1 MTGRSVRTAFI
12 AATAALAASV
22 VLAGF
27 AGTAGAQYN
36 NPVSLAG
43 NTPSTN
49 PDGSFTV
56 TLTAEGFGPGTTVTF
71 SYNPTL
77 GTAVANGSG
86 VATLVAT
93 FPASLAGKS
102 VTVTAAGVNAFGQP
116 ATATTVVSF
125 GGGSSGGGSS
135 SGGSSSGSGLAF
147 TGSNTSSVAVRIG
160 AVALVLGVALVL
172 ATRSR
177 RSDRV
182 EA

>member
-1 MTGRSVRTAFI
+1 MPVSSSRIVKSI
-12 AATAALAASV
+12 AAASLAVVV
-22 VLAGF
+22 VLGLSA
-27 AGTAGAQYN
+27 TAGAQYN

-49 PDGSFTV
+49 SDGSFTV

-77 GTAVANGSG
+77 GTAVANASG

-102 VTVTAAGVNAFGQP
+102 VTVTATGVDASGKP

-125 GGGSSGGGSS
+125 TGGSGGGGT
-135 SGGSSSGSGLAF
+135 SGGGTSGGSGLAF
-147 TGSNTSSVAVRIG
+147 TGSDTSSVAVRVG
-160 AVALVLGVALVL
+160 ALVLVLGVALVL
-172 ATRSR
+172 VARNR
-177 RSDRV
+177 RNDHV
-182 EA
+182 DA

>member
-1 MTGRSVRTAFI
+1 MTGRSVRTACI
-12 AATAALAASV
+12 TATAAVAASL
-22 VLAGF
+22 VLFGF
-27 AGTAGAQYN
+27 VGSAGAQYN
-36 NPVSLAG
+36 NPVSLAA
-43 NTPSTN
+43 NTPATN

-77 GTAVANGSG
+77 GTAVANASG

-116 ATATTVVSF
+116 ATTTTVVSF
-125 GGGSSGGGSS
+125 GTGGGSSG
-135 SGGSSSGSGLAF
+135 GGSSSGSGLAF
-147 TGSNTSSVAVRIG
+147 TGSSNSSVAVRIG

-172 ATRSR
+172 ATRTR
-177 RSDRV
+177 RNERV

>member
-1 MTGRSVRTAFI
+1 MTGRSVRTAF
-12 AATAALAASV
+12 ALAASAVAVSV
-22 VLAGF
+22 VLLGF
-27 AGTAGAQYN
+27 AGSAGAQYN

-43 NTPSTN
+43 NTPATN

-56 TLTAEGFGPGTTVTF
+56 TLTADGFGPGTTVTF

-93 FPASLAGKS
+93 FPASLAGQS
-102 VTVTAAGVNAFGQP
+102 VTVTATGVNAFGQP

-125 GGGSSGGGSS
+125 GGGSS

-177 RSDRV
+177 RRDHV
-182 EA
+182 EV

>member
-1 MTGRSVRTAFI
+1 MTARSLRTVCTI
-12 AATAALAASV
+12 AAAAVAASV
-22 VLAGF
+22 VLLGLAGP
-27 AGTAGAQYN
+27 AGAQYN

-43 NTPSTN
+43 SAPTANA
-49 PDGSFTV
+49 DGSFTV

-77 GTAVANGSG
+77 GTAVANASG

-102 VTVTAAGVNAFGQP
+102 VTVTATGVDASGQP
-116 ATATTVVSF
+116 ATTTTVVNF
-125 GGGSSGGGSS
+125 GGSGGGSS
-135 SGGSSSGSGLAF
+135 SGGSTSGSGLAF

-182 EA
+182 EV